1 MEVNIVI
8 VVVCTVS
15 HFFRIVIADLLPVHV
30 KEVVGFCE
38 NNGHKYLTIFDD
50 GHAAENKKN
59 ILLMKQGK
67 QAKNFNH
74 KLLAYVFC
82 YSKIDGISNHH

>member
-1 MEVNIVI
+1 MEVKIVI

-30 KEVVGFCE
+30 KEVVGFSE

-50 GHAAENKKN
+50 GHAAKNQKN
-59 ILLMKQGK
+59 ILMMKHGK
-67 QAKNFNH
+67 
-74 KLLAYVFC
+74 
-82 YSKIDGISNHH
+82 